1 MHHRVSKAMALV
13 AAAAITMLPAGPAF
27 AHDQDDFPS
36 KTPIKHVVIIFQEN
50 VSFDHYFGTYP
61 HAFNL
66 QGETPFH
73 AKPNTPESN
82 TLLSSGLLT
91 NNPNSANPFRIP
103 PTVPVTC
110 DEDHDYG
117 PEQAAANGGLM
128 DKFVE
133 NLSCNDAVLG
143 AASTMGYYDGNTVTA
158 MWNYAQ
164 YFAMSDNSWGT
175 VFGPSTPG
183 ALNLI
188 AGNTFPGTLA
198 PKRPDGSAAT
208 PSGNIAGGK
217 TDPTVTTGAVVG
229 DPRPLL
235 DDCVAS
241 NPKFQ
246 TVNQITMSGKNVG
259 DLLNAKGI
267 TWGWF
272 QGGFAPTGKDDQGRA
287 VCRQHHTGLAGDDA
301 IVNAGDYIP
310 HHEPFMYF
318 EQTTN
323 QHHTRPS
330 DVSLIGTS
338 KDGAHHQYDLDD
350 FFAALNVGRMPA
362 VSYLKAG
369 AYQDGH
375 AGYSDPIDE
384 QIFVVNTINAIM
396 QSPEWKETAI
406 FILWDDSDGWYDH
419 QMGTIVTQSNVSD
432 DQLLGPGNCGS
443 PKAND
448 VAGGTQ
454 NGRCGF
460 GPRLPLLLVS
470 PWSKVNFIDDS
481 ITDQSS
487 TLRFI
492 EDNWDLGRIGG
503 GSTDTIAGTLN
514 NMFDFSGER
523 GKAHRVILDPT
534 TGVVVPQ

>member
-1 MHHRVSKAMALV
+1 MHDSFRKGLASI
-13 AAAAITMLPAGPAF
+13 AAAAIALLPAAPVLGA
-27 AHDQDDFPS
+27 DKDDFKS
-36 KTPIKHVVIIFQEN
+36 TTPIKHIVVIFQEN

-66 QGETPFH
+66 AGETPFH
-73 AKPNTPESN
+73 AKEGTPEAN
-82 TLLSSGLLT
+82 TLLSSGLIEH
-91 NNPNSANPFRIP
+91 NPNKANPFRIP
-103 PTVPVTC
+103 PSVPVTC
-110 DEDHDYG
+110 DEDHNYG
-117 PEQAAANGGLM
+117 DEQAAADGGLM

-133 NLSCNDAVLG
+133 KLSCNDAVLG
-143 AASTMGYYDGNTVTA
+143 PASVMGYYDGNTVTA

-164 YFAMSDNSWGT
+164 HFAMSDNSWGT
-175 VFGPSTPG
+175 TFGPSTPG
-183 ALNLI
+183 ALNLV

-198 PKRPDGSAAT
+198 PTRPNGKPANAN
-208 PSGNIAGGK
+208 GNIAGGA
-217 TDPTVTTGAVVG
+217 TTGAVIG

-246 TVNQITMSGKNVG
+246 NVNQITVSGKNVG

-272 QGGFAPTGKDDQGRA
+272 QGGFAPTGVDAQGRA
-287 VCRQHHTGLAGDDA
+287 VCGQHHTGLAGDDA
-301 IVNAGDYIP
+301 VVNAGDYIP
-310 HHEPFMYF
+310 HHEPFMYYQ
-318 EQTTN
+318 QTTN
-323 QHHTRPS
+323 VHHTRPS
-330 DVSLIGTS
+330 SPWLIGTS
-338 KDGAHHQYDLDD
+338 SDGTNHQYDLTD
-350 FFAALNVGRMPA
+350 FFTALKLGRLPA

-384 QIFVVNTINAIM
+384 QIFVVGVINALM
-396 QSPEWKETAI
+396 QSPEWKETAVVI
-406 FILWDDSDGWYDH
+406 AWDDSDGWYDH
-419 QMGTIVTQSNVSD
+419 QMGTIVMQSNVSD

-460 GPRLPLLLVS
+460 GPRLPLLVVS
-470 PWSKVNFIDDS
+470 PWAKANFIDDT

-487 TLRFI
+487 ILRFI
-492 EDNWDLGRIGG
+492 EDNWNLGRIGN
-503 GSTDTIAGTLN
+503 GSTDAIAGTLN
-514 NMFDFSGER
+514 NMFDFRRDGNHSR
-523 GKAHRVILDPT
+523 TLILDPQ
-534 TGVVVPQ
+534 TGTVVDTDE

>member
-1 MHHRVSKAMALV
+1 MRYFFAKPMALL
-13 AAAAITMLPAGPAF
+13 AACATAIFPVSPAYAGPKDA
-27 AHDQDDFPS
+27 AT
-36 KTPIKHVVIIFQEN
+36 KTPIKHIVVIFQEN

-66 QGETPFH
+66 PGEIPFH
-73 AKPNTPESN
+73 AKEDTPEGN
-82 TLLSSGLLT
+82 TLLSSGLLS
-91 NNPNSANPFRIP
+91 NNPNKANPFRIP
-103 PTVPVTC
+103 PSVPVTC
-110 DEDHDYG
+110 DEDHNYG
-117 PEQAAANGGLM
+117 DEQAAAHGGLM
-128 DKFVE
+128 DRFVE
-133 NLSCNDAVLG
+133 ELSCNDAKLG
-143 AASTMGYYDGNTVTA
+143 PASTMGYYDGNTVTA

-164 YFAMSDNSWGT
+164 YFSMSDNSWGT
-175 VFGPSTPG
+175 TFGPSTPG

-198 PKRPDGSAAT
+198 PLRPNGTPAT
-208 PSGNIAGGK
+208 AGGNIANGA
-217 TDPTVTTGAVVG
+217 TTGAVIG

-246 TVNQITMSGKNVG
+246 NVNEITMSGKNIG

-272 QGGFAPTGKDDQGRA
+272 QGGFAPTGVDASGRA
-287 VCRQHHTGLAGDDA
+287 VCGQHHTGLAGDDA
-301 IVNAGDYIP
+301 VVNAGDYIP

-318 EQTTN
+318 PQTTN
-323 QHHTRPS
+323 VHHLRPGSSAAIGYS
-330 DVSLIGTS
+330 DQ
-338 KDGAHHQYDLDD
+338 ANHQYDLQD
-350 FFAALNVGRMPA
+350 FFTALHEGRLPA

-384 QIFVVNTINAIM
+384 QIFVVNVINQLM
-396 QSPEWKETAI
+396 NSNEWNETAVI
-406 FILWDDSDGWYDH
+406 IAWDDSDGWYDH
-419 QMGTIVTQSNVSD
+419 QMGTIVTQSKVSD

-448 VAGGTQ
+448 VSGGTQ

-460 GPRLPLLLVS
+460 GPRLPLLVVS
-470 PWSKVNFIDDS
+470 PWAKQNFIDDT

-487 TLRFI
+487 ILRLI
-492 EDNWDLGRIGG
+492 EDNWDLGRIGS
-503 GSTDTIAGTLN
+503 GSTDAIAGPLDN
-514 NMFDFSGER
+514 LFDFQHGPR
-523 GKAHRVILDPT
+523 AGKLILDPQ
-534 TGVVVPQ
+534 TGHKLED

>member
-1 MHHRVSKAMALV
+1 MHHRFTKAMAFM
-13 AAAAITMLPAGPAF
+13 AAAALTLMPTGPVF
-27 AHDQDDFPS
+27 ANDGDDS
-36 KTPIKHVVIIFQEN
+36 TTKTPIKHVVVIFQEN

-66 QGETPFH
+66 PGEIPFH
-73 AKPNTPESN
+73 AKEDTPESN

-91 NNPNSANPFRIP
+91 HNPNKVNPFRIP

-110 DEDHDYG
+110 DEDHNYND
-117 PEQAAANGGLM
+117 EQAAEHGGLM
-128 DKFVE
+128 DMFVE
-133 NLSCNDAVLG
+133 KLSCNDAVLG
-143 AASTMGYYDGNTVTA
+143 PASAMGYYDGNTVTA
-158 MWNYAQ
+158 MWTYAQ
-164 YFAMSDNSWGT
+164 FFAMSDNSWGT
-175 VFGPSTPG
+175 TFGPSTPG

-198 PKRPDGSAAT
+198 PLRPNGKPASAAG
-208 PSGNIAGGK
+208 SIAGGA
-217 TDPTVTTGAVVG
+217 TTGSVVG
-229 DPRPLL
+229 DARPLM

-246 TVNQITMSGKNVG
+246 NVNQITVAGKNVG

-272 QGGFAPTGKDDQGRA
+272 QGGFAPTGVDAQGRS
-287 VCRQHHTGLAGDDA
+287 VCAQHHTGLGGDDA
-301 IVNAGDYIP
+301 VVNAGDYIP

-318 EQTTN
+318 ASTTN
-323 QHHTRPS
+323 PHHLRPS
-330 DVSLIGTS
+330 SAGMIGKS
-338 KDGAHHQYDLDD
+338 DQANHQYDLTD
-350 FFAALNVGRMPA
+350 FFAALKNGNLPA

-384 QIFVVNTINAIM
+384 QVFVVNTINALM
-396 QSPEWKETAI
+396 QSPEWKETAVI
-406 FILWDDSDGWYDH
+406 IAWDDSDGWYDH
-419 QMGTIVTQSNVSD
+419 QFGTIVTQSNVSD

-448 VAGGTQ
+448 VSGGTQ

-460 GPRLPLLLVS
+460 GPRLPLLVVS
-470 PWSKVNFIDDS
+470 PWAKVNFIDDT

-487 TLRFI
+487 ILRFV
-492 EDNWDLGRIGG
+492 EDNWSLGRIGN
-503 GSTDTIAGTLN
+503 GSTDAIAGRLD
-514 NMFDFSGER
+514 NMFDFDGR
-523 GKAHRVILDPT
+523 PRAGRLILDPN
-534 TGVVVPQ
+534 TGQVVDRD

>member
-1 MHHRVSKAMALV
+1 MHHRITKAMALV
-13 AAAAITMLPAGPAF
+13 AAAAITLLPTGSAF
-27 AHDQDDFPS
+27 AGDKDDFAS
-36 KTPIKHVVIIFQEN
+36 KTPIKHVVVIFQEN

-66 QGETPFH
+66 AGETPFH
-73 AKPNTPESN
+73 AKEDTPEAN

-91 NNPNSANPFRIP
+91 NNPNKVNPFRIP
-103 PTVPVTC
+103 PSVPVTC
-110 DEDHDYG
+110 DEDHNYG
-117 PEQAAANGGLM
+117 DEQAAFHGGLM
-128 DKFVE
+128 DKFDVV
-133 NLSCNDAVLG
+133 SCNDANLG
-143 AASTMGYYDGNTVTA
+143 PNSTMGYYDGNTVTA

-164 YFAMSDNSWGT
+164 HFAMSDNSWGT
-175 VFGPSTPG
+175 TFGPSTPG
-183 ALNLI
+183 ALNLV

-198 PKRPDGSAAT
+198 PKRPNGT
-208 PSGNIAGGK
+208 PSSALGNIAGAQ
-217 TDPTVTTGAVVG
+217 TTGAVIG

-241 NPKFQ
+241 NPKFA
-246 TVNQITMSGKNVG
+246 TVNQVTVSGKNVG

-272 QGGFAPTGKDDQGRA
+272 QGGFAPTGVDAQGRA
-287 VCRQHHTGLAGDDA
+287 VCGQHHTGLAGDDA

-310 HHEPFMYF
+310 HHEPFEYYP
-318 EQTTN
+318 QSTN

-330 DVSLIGTS
+330 DAKLIGTS
-338 KDGAHHQYDLDD
+338 KDGANHQYDLTD
-350 FFAALNVGRMPA
+350 FFTAFNEGRLPA
-362 VSYLKAG
+362 VTFLKAG

-384 QIFVVNTINAIM
+384 QIFVVNVINALM
-396 QSPEWKETAI
+396 QSKEWKETAVI
-406 FILWDDSDGWYDH
+406 IAWDDSDGWYDH

-443 PKAND
+443 PKTND
-448 VAGGTQ
+448 VSGGTQ

-460 GPRLPLLLVS
+460 GPRLPFLVVS
-470 PWSKVNFIDDS
+470 PWAKKNFIDDT

-487 TLRFI
+487 ILRFI

-503 GSTDTIAGTLN
+503 GSTDAIAGTLD
-514 NMFDFSGER
+514 NMFDFDGAP
-523 GKAHRVILDPT
+523 KAHRLILDPT
-534 TGVVVPQ
+534 TGVVVQQ